1 MLDFRIDTFLAVCA
15 HMNYTKAA
23 EELSITQ
30 PAVSQHIR
38 YLEET
43 YQTRLFQHR
52 GKKIELTAA
61 GRLFLS
67 SAITMKHDD
76 LRLREKLAEV
86 SRKKNRLNFGV
97 TLTIGEYVMPGPIAS
112 YLQKY
117 PDTAIRMLTANTS
130 ELLKRMNSSEID
142 FALVEGYFPK
152 EEYDSLVYSRERYIG
167 VCRKDYSFH
176 KKVRRIEDL
185 LPERVII
192 REPGSGTREIWEN
205 VLESKNLGVHDFRNV
220 VEIGNIDAIKQ
231 LVGDGL
237 GITFLYQAAVQ
248 KELEEGLLAEIPL
261 EDFHITHD
269 FTFIWRKNSIF
280 AEDYHE
286 LFELLAGCDTE
297 ALTQSVTTVP

>member
-1 MLDFRIDTFLAVCA
+1 M
-15 HMNYTKAA
+15 
-23 EELSITQ
+23 
-30 PAVSQHIR
+30 
-38 YLEET
+38 
-43 YQTRLFQHR
+43 
-52 GKKIELTAA
+52 
-61 GRLFLS
+61 
-67 SAITMKHDD
+67 
-76 LRLREKLAEV
+76 
-86 SRKKNRLNFGV
+86 
-97 TLTIGEYVMPGPIAS
+97 
-112 YLQKY
+112 
-117 PDTAIRMLTANTS
+117 
-130 ELLKRMNSSEID
+130 
-142 FALVEGYFPK
+142 
-152 EEYDSLVYSRERYIG
+152 VYSRERYIG
-167 VCRKDYSFH
+167 VCRKDYPFH

-220 VEIGNIDAIKQ
+220 VEIGNINAIKQ

-286 LFELLAGCDTE
+286 LFELLAGRD
-297 ALTQSVTTVP
+297 AVTVN